1 MKETYAK
8 FTRIAGTKWAMTN
21 IVTEH
26 RGIWPLLPIT
36 DLSHVM
42 EIVIIFPSPSRVFI

>member
-8 FTRIAGTKWAMTN
+8 FTHIAGTKQAMTN

-26 RGIWPLLPIT
+26 SGIWPLLPIT